1 MLYKTIFTW
10 LTGTRYGGSGGT
22 EEVVSNRLI
31 HVHTH
36 LTHRT
41 VVTPW
46 KKNMD
51 VMISI
56 IHQNLNQSHCK
67 TELNTIRDFSMLFT
81 YMELHGLPIFGG
93 GPISRPGA
101 RSPRSGPESSI
112 TGSTGLIITGPELS
126 GMIGLVSIGG

>member
-22 EEVVSNRLI
+22 QEVVSNRLI

-46 KKNMD
+46 KKIWMLCHND
-51 VMISI
+51 ID
-56 IHQNLNQSHCK
+56 
-67 TELNTIRDFSMLFT
+67 NTSKNESVIMKVDAIRDF
-81 YMELHGLPIFGG
+81 
-93 GPISRPGA
+93 
-101 RSPRSGPESSI
+101 
-112 TGSTGLIITGPELS
+112 
-126 GMIGLVSIGG
+126 

>member
-22 EEVVSNRLI
+22 QEVVSNRLI

-46 KKNMD
+46 KKYGCYDIDNTSKNES
-51 VMISI
+51 VI
-56 IHQNLNQSHCK
+56 IK
-67 TELNTIRDFSMLFT
+67 VDAIRD
-81 YMELHGLPIFGG
+81 I
-93 GPISRPGA
+93 
-101 RSPRSGPESSI
+101 
-112 TGSTGLIITGPELS
+112 
-126 GMIGLVSIGG
+126 